1 MITIT
6 ITPDETEN
14 IQQAIDTCYNRGGG
28 KVVLTPGVYVSGTL
42 QLKDHVTIHLEK
54 GTLLLGSN
62 DITDYPENDSCF
74 IDGIGE
80 KRGRALV
87 IAYNAVDIGISGEGV
102 IDGRGRNFSQKH
114 EAYNI
119 RPFLVRFVNCEK
131 VAVKDVCLRMSA
143 AWCLHIQD
151 SRHVEVENITITNR
165 CNENNDGI
173 DIDGCSDVDIHGCM
187 IDSGDDALCM
197 KSTSNQPCQ
206 YIRIRNCRVTSNC
219 SAFKIGTESVG
230 DYKDIEVSDCMFYDV
245 NCCAVKVVPV
255 DGGNVDNLYIHD
267 IEMKNCTGPV
277 FFSTGRRLRK
287 YFTGHRQIPGQIR
300 HVVLERIYAHTVST
314 EGRILDGKPWGN
326 GKGCVVFSG
335 LPELPIEDVMIR
347 DCTFD
352 MPGGI
357 MELPKDEV
365 PEMGTQYPEFHLF
378 DILPSWGMYLRDVK
392 GMQCENMV
400 MTKRGED
407 VRPMVKQHN
416 VTGE

>member
-1 MITIT
+1 MITIK
-6 ITPDETEN
+6 ITPEQTDS
-14 IQQAIDTCYNRGGG
+14 IQQAIDTCHSQGGG
-28 KVVLTPGVYVSGTL
+28 MVVLTPGIYVSGTL
-42 QLKDHVTIHLEK
+42 QLKDHVTLHLEK
-54 GTLLLGSN
+54 DAMLLGSN
-62 DITDYPENDSCF
+62 DIEDYPENDSCF

-87 IAYNAVDIGISGEGV
+87 LAYNATDVGISGEGI
-102 IDGRGRNFSQKH
+102 IDGRGRNFGQKH
-114 EAYNI
+114 LAYNI

-131 VAVKDVCLRMSA
+131 VTVKNVCLRMSA

-151 SRHVEVENITITNR
+151 SSHVDVESITSINR

-173 DIDGCSDVDIHGCM
+173 DIDGCSHVNIDGCM

-206 YIRIRNCRVTSNC
+206 HIRIKSCRVTSNC

-245 NCCAVKVVPV
+245 NCCAIKVVPV

-287 YFTGHRQIPGQIR
+287 YFTGYRQVPGQIR
-300 HVVLERIYAHTVST
+300 HIVLERIHAHTVST
-314 EGRILDGKPWGN
+314 EGRLLDGKPWGN

-335 LPELPIEDVMIR
+335 LPELPIEDVVIR

-357 MELPKDEV
+357 MELPKGEV

-378 DILPSWGMYLRDVK
+378 DILPCWGMYLRDVK
-392 GMQCENMV
+392 DIQCENMV
-400 MTKRGED
+400 MTKRAED
-407 VRPMVKQHN
+407 VRPMVIQ
-416 VTGE
+416 ED

>member
-6 ITPDETEN
+6 IKPNQTDS
-14 IQQAIDTCYNRGGG
+14 IQQAIDTCHSQGGG

-42 QLKDHVTIHLEK
+42 QLKDHVTLHLEK
-54 GTLLLGSN
+54 DALLLGSN
-62 DITDYPENDSCF
+62 DIEDYPENDSCF

-87 IAYNAVDIGISGEGV
+87 LAYHATDVCISGEGI
-102 IDGRGRNFSQKH
+102 IDGRGRNFGQKH
-114 EAYNI
+114 PAYNI

-131 VAVKDVCLRMSA
+131 VTVKDVCLRMSA

-151 SRHVEVENITITNR
+151 SRHVEVEGITIINR

-173 DIDGCSDVDIHGCM
+173 DIDGCSDVD
-187 IDSGDDALCM
+187 
-197 KSTSNQPCQ
+197 
-206 YIRIRNCRVTSNC
+206 
-219 SAFKIGTESVG
+219 IGTESVG

-245 NCCAVKVVPV
+245 NCCAIKVVPV

-287 YFTGHRQIPGQIR
+287 YYTGYRQVPGQIR
-300 HVVLERIYAHTVST
+300 HVVLERIHAHTVST
-314 EGRILDGKPWGN
+314 EGRLLDGKPWGN

-335 LPELPIEDVMIR
+335 LPELPIEDVVIR

-357 MELPKDEV
+357 MELPKGEV

-378 DILPSWGMYLRDVK
+378 DVLPCWGMYLRDVK
-392 GMQCENMV
+392 DMQCENMV
-400 MTKRGED
+400 MTKRAED
-407 VRPMVKQHN
+407 VRPMVIQ
-416 VTGE
+416 ED